1 MTSWI
6 KRGDDVTAWSFVSFI
21 PSDLFHSPSISRLGM
36 ITEAGFNPK
45 HGNGNR
51 YLWCSVFM
59 NNCQF
64 IRAQI
69 QIDDIHSMI
78 QESLT
83 CLPQD
88 YIFSGVQLPTQ
99 GSSDAKQDSL
109 CVMALSIMAVSR
121 IVLSSFV
128 FLEFLLVCNCG
139 LTREKIRLKVRWVY
153 CWLNKILCKAICR
166 TNTCV
171 VRQME
176 MIGTSVLV

>member
-1 MTSWI
+1 M
-6 KRGDDVTAWSFVSFI
+6 KRGDALTAWSFVSFI

-36 ITEAGFNPK
+36 IAEAWFNPK
-45 HGNGNR
+45 HRNGSR

-59 NNCQF
+59 NNYQF

-88 YIFSGVQLPTQ
+88 YIFFLVSNYQHRDQ
-99 GSSDAKQDSL
+99 
-109 CVMALSIMAVSR
+109 VMQNKTVFVYVCAIMAVSR
-121 IVLSSFV
+121 IFLSSFV

-139 LTREKIRLKVRWVY
+139 LTREKICLKVRWVY
-153 CWLNKILCKAICR
+153 CWLKILCKAICR

-176 MIGTSVLV
+176 MIGTSV

>member
-6 KRGDDVTAWSFVSFI
+6 KRGDAVTAWSFVSFI
-21 PSDLFHSPSISRLGM
+21 PFDLFHSPSISRLGM

-59 NNCQF
+59 NNYQF

-88 YIFSGVQLPTQ
+88 YIFFWCPITNTGIKWCKTRQ
-99 GSSDAKQDSL
+99 SL
-109 CVMALSIMAVSR
+109 CNGALHYGGVTYSPQ
-121 IVLSSFV
+121 
-128 FLEFLLVCNCG
+128 LVCVLG
-139 LTREKIRLKVRWVY
+139 VSSRLQLRSDSREDSSEG
-153 CWLNKILCKAICR
+153 
-166 TNTCV
+166 
-171 VRQME
+171 QM
-176 MIGTSVLV
+176 SVLLT